1 MIFRKYAKTEGVA
14 YPGTGKNRRRGGY
27 RPPRMGCLKY
37 RRSRVECLDYVTDF
51 LQSFD
56 NRQGDA
62 TMWSSP
68 ALVDHRGI
76 GHVVARAEPFVLFG

>member
-1 MIFRKYAKTEGVA
+1 MSEIPKIQGGV
-14 YPGTGKNRRRGGY
+14 
-27 RPPRMGCLKY
+27 
-37 RRSRVECLDYVTDF
+37 LDYVTDF